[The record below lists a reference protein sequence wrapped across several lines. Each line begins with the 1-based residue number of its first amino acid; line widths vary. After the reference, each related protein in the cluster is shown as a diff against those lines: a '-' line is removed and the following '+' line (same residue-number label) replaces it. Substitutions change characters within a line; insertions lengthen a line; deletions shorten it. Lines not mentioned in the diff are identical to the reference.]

1 MKKGKKT
8 HELVYKRELI
18 LHAYDSFLIAQT
30 RMFTLAHSTYNYLS
44 AEIKNK
50 QTILLLDDL
59 VQLSIAV
66 RRLFDLTNLKAFS
79 NELQVPL
86 AFFENVSEPK
96 EILRLEKTVSFRR
109 LINAIVHSKEVYLF
123 HDRLTA
129 AGHFRKLD
137 LMTVYRIA
145 ERASRENRW
154 AEYSLEPSLFIVP
167 DVGPPLMF
175 CLSDFVS
182 ASVTAGEKIVDVCS
196 DSAIFLELE
205 YRGGA

>member
-1 MKKGKKT
+1 MT
-8 HELVYKRELI
+8 FETDSKRELI
-18 LHAYDSFLIAQT
+18 MHAYDSYLTALT

-44 AEIKNK
+44 AEVGSK

-79 NELQVPL
+79 NELEVQL
-86 AFFENVSEPK
+86 SFFENMSEPR
-96 EILRLEKTVSFRR
+96 EIIRIDKTVSFRR
-109 LINAIVHSKEVYLF
+109 IVNAVVHSREIYFF

-129 AGHFRKLD
+129 ASHFRKLD
-137 LMTVYRIA
+137 PVIVYRIA
-145 ERASRENRW
+145 ERASREGRW
-154 AEYSLEPSLFIVP
+154 AEYSLEPNLFVVP

-182 ASVTAGEKIVDVCS
+182 ASIKAGEKIVDVCA
-196 DSAIFLELE
+196 DSTIFLELE
-205 YRGGA
+205 YRGG